1 MLPRSTAK
9 TIRKS
14 PSDSVATPGQSTGLG
29 SGSCDSR
36 SLVSASAIVGSPST
50 TPSAKIA
57 CHPTASTSTPPTSGP
72 AANASP
78 ITAPQIPI
86 ARARASPSN
95 SCASS
100 ASEAGNMTAAP
111 SPCSA
116 RAAISSPDEEAI
128 VHSADATVNRH
139 TPITNSF
146 LRPNRSASDPAV
158 SWKTASTSEYPLS
171 THWRSVKDAP
181 RSSGDRLERDVRSR
195 DIDEEDRG
203 RHADDRQG
211 PALG

>member
-1 MLPRSTAK
+1 MRFRNRRRSSIGSAARSSTRTNAASATAPTATRPSTGALVHPSALPRSTAK

-57 CHPTASTSTPPTSGP
+57 CQPIASTSTPPTSGP

-116 RAAISSPDEEAI
+116 RAAISSPDEEAS
-128 VHSADATVNRH
+128 VHSAEATVNRQ

-146 LRPNRSASDPAV
+146 LRPNRSASEPAV
-158 SWKTASTSEYPLS
+158 SWKTASTSE
-171 THWRSVKDAP
+171 
-181 RSSGDRLERDVRSR
+181 
-195 DIDEEDRG
+195 
-203 RHADDRQG
+203 
-211 PALG
+211 